1 MAGQMKT
8 AIEKITAFDKT
19 NHALNV
25 IIETPKGSR
34 FKYIYTPGSGL
45 FRVKRVLPPGMVFPF
60 NFGFIP
66 STRGADGDPLDIII
80 IHDEPMFA
88 GCQIKARLLGVVKA
102 EQTENGKTLRN
113 DRLVG
118 ALLDEESPAEY
129 LFVEFDGRKLAPIEF
144 FFATYNRIS
153 GKDFKVV
160 GWGDA
165 RQAEQLV
172 RQGKI

>member
-1 MAGQMKT
+1 VKS
-8 AIEKITAFDKT
+8 AIEKIRAFDEKS
-19 NHALNV
+19 HDLNV

-34 FKYIYTPGSGL
+34 FKYVYTPKTGL
-45 FRVKRVLPPGMVFPF
+45 FRVKRALPPGMVFPF

-102 EQTENGKTLRN
+102 EQTENGKTMRN

-118 ALLDEESPAEY
+118 ALTDEETPEKY
-129 LFVEFDGRKLAPIEF
+129 LFADFGKRNLVQMEF

-153 GKDFKVV
+153 GKDFKVL

-165 RQAEQLV
+165 RLARQLI
-172 RQGKI
+172 QNGKI